1 MQLAKIIKFALG
13 GGVVLISWATVGTA
27 QAATF
32 TDRVQFQAATTD
44 LTTIDFEGLLPYPN
58 TPFVNVYGDTIAG
71 VTFSTP
77 NPPIYPP
84 ENSNN
89 LIVLNTIGTEYNK
102 GTGDILLSGMGSGQ
116 INATFSSETTAFG
129 VDILEVGRF
138 NRPIPYR
145 ITFSTGEFFDI
156 TGPTFFGFTSAV
168 PISSVSILSRANEV
182 ALDNFSF
189 GQASSNTSSEPV
201 PEPASILGTLAFAAL
216 GGKKLLKRK
225 QQKTA

>member
-1 MQLAKIIKFALG
+1 MQLAKIISLFAFG
-13 GGVVLISWATVGTA
+13 GGVALISWTAMDTA

-32 TDRVQFQAATTD
+32 TDYAQFQAATTD
-44 LTTIDFEGLLPYPN
+44 LTTIDFEGLLPYEVS
-58 TPFVNVYGDTIAG
+58 FVNVYGATIAG

-84 ENSNN
+84 ENATN

-102 GTGDILLSGMGSGQ
+102 GTGDILLSGMGTGQ
-116 INATFSSETTAFG
+116 INATFPSETTVFG
-129 VDILEVGRF
+129 VDILELGRF
-138 NRPIPYR
+138 TIPIPY
-145 ITFSTGEFFDI
+145 TVSFSTGESFNI
-156 TGPTFFGFTSAV
+156 TNPTFFGYTSAT
-168 PISSVSILSRANEV
+168 PISSVSIFSRFNEV

-189 GQASSNTSSEPV
+189 GQAKSEPV